1 MKLRI
6 LLVALIMTVSLL
18 LSSCITSRLITVEV
32 TCDQFNQNP
41 NAMSEFTV
49 AIGDKITVKLCSN
62 ASTGFNW
69 DYEITGDDVLMEEDY
84 DFEEPADEGMVGAAG
99 KEVWTF
105 EATEVGTTEIR
116 MEYSRPSDSS
126 GQAEW
131 TYVLNIT
138 VEEFIESS
146 Q

>member
-1 MKLRI
+1 MKLKI
-6 LLVALIMTVSLL
+6 FMITVMIACSLL
-18 LSSCITSRLITVEV
+18 LLSCVTSKLITLEIS
-32 TCDQFNQNP
+32 CDQFNATP
-41 NAMSEFTV
+41 NAISEFTV

-62 ASTGFNW
+62 ASTGFKW

-99 KEVWTF
+99 KEIWTF